1 MGCNTCKQSNSG
13 LVTEIPSE
21 DTIKLLPSDLSGSSF
36 LFRLIAFFVI
46 TIAIPLV
53 VLVLIGQMFFAFF
66 IPKKLDVVTIK
77 FKKFLMG
84 IFTKYAEFKLKR
96 KLKKREIQFKKT
108 TEYISKDIDD
118 VEIYDNKEKN
128 NE

>member
-46 TIAIPLV
+46 TISIPLV

-77 FKKFLMG
+77 FKKFLMD
-84 IFTKYAEFKLKR
+84 IFTKYAEFKM
-96 KLKKREIQFKKT
+96 KRELRKREKQFKKT

-118 VEIYDNKEKN
+118 VEIYDNKREK
-128 NE
+128 